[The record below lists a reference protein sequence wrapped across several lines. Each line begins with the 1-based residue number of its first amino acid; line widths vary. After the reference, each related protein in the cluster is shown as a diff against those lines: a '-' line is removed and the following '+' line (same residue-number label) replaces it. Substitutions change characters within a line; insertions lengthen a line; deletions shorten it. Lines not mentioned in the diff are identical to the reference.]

1 MDIKCQIFEPRFFIP
16 DYIYYLHEPHEENHL
31 LMSVYP
37 YEVPLIYMDSA
48 NTNGMGGIDIIYK
61 KEIVRKIAG
70 KGGCEERPISEFIQ
84 CLNDK
89 LVMELEKADVK
100 CKVPALTYTEF
111 VTSGKFWL
119 CVGEISLL
127 PIIYEMKIMP
137 RNL

>member
-1 MDIKCQIFEPRFFIP
+1 MDWTSKCQSFTPRFFIA

-48 NTNGMGGIDIIYK
+48 NANGMGGIDIIYK

-89 LVMELEKADVK
+89 LVKELEKADVT

-111 VTSGKFWL
+111 VTSGKF
-119 CVGEISLL
+119 
-127 PIIYEMKIMP
+127 
-137 RNL
+137 